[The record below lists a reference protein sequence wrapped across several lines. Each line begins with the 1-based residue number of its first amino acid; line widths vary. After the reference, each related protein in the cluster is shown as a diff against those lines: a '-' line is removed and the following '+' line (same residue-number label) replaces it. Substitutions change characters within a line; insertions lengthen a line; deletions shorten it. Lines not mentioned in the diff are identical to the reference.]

1 MENFNLTEEE
11 EKSLVG
17 ILYNHLSFAT
27 TLEAFNEITANGL
40 KRTQT
45 LRNVL
50 EKLLQKYGLS
60 DKLDEQTCLILGLTN
75 FIKKE
80 TLEAWSGSEE
90 NKHLQLRA
98 KYFLN
103 K

>member
-1 MENFNLTEEE
+1 MQDFNLSEEE
-11 EKSLVG
+11 EKSLIG

-27 TLEAFNEITANGL
+27 TLEVFNEITPEGL

-45 LRNVL
+45 LRDVL
-50 EKLLQKYGLS
+50 EKLLKKYGLS
-60 DKLDEQTCLILGLTN
+60 DKLDEQTCLLLGLTD

-80 TLEAWSGSEE
+80 TMEQWVSNEN